1 MKKTQIAVEVATK
14 VAEMEELLDELLKN
28 KELSENT
35 KRTQKF
41 QRQTAIRTLKVLIA
55 IANANSEDVKFTMD
69 EEKWYKSMVT
79 LTQGRKAQTTLNIAL
94 GDNIMQVMQKNPKAT
109 MDRIEKALE
118 KKGWKLDNM
127 VVVEQ

>member
-1 MKKTQIAVEVATK
+1 MNKSIIMEQVAAK
-14 VAEMEELLDELLKN
+14 VAEMETLLGELLNNDS
-28 KELSENT
+28 LSKNT
-35 KRTQKF
+35 KQTQKF
-41 QRQTAIRTLKVLIA
+41 QRQTAIHTLKVLIA
-55 IANANSEDVKFTMD
+55 IARSNSDEVKFTMD

-79 LTQGRKAQTTLNIAL
+79 LTQERKAQTTLNIAL

-109 MDRIEKALE
+109 MDRIEKALQ